1 MTSQGRILGI
11 DFGYSRIGL
20 SMSDPL
26 RIIATPYSTLNNDEN
41 IWERLQEI
49 VTREGI
55 ELFVVGMPTTLR
67 GQKSRKAKEVES
79 FIDGVRNKIGI
90 NVITWDERFTTS
102 IAQQTLLD
110 MNTKKKGRNAK
121 SGKLDSMAAA
131 LILQGYLDSIKK
143 SLVC

>member
-1 MTSQGRILGI
+1 MGI
-11 DFGYSRIGL
+11 DFGKTRIGL

-41 IWERLQEI
+41 IWVSLQEI
-49 VTREGI
+49 ILREGI
-55 ELFVVGMPTTLR
+55 ELLVVGMPTTLR
-67 GQKSRKAKEVES
+67 GEKSRKAKEVES
-79 FIDGVRNKIGI
+79 FIDDVKTRIGI

-102 IAQQTLLD
+102 IARQTLLD

-121 SGKLDSMAAA
+121 SGRLDSMAAA